1 VRSAFNKTSQCGVT
15 NYNPV
20 GFEARNCD
28 FRQLYPCHTRDIGK
42 RHQIE
47 MQFSPDCKL
56 QLARPSAIP
65 SSRSRTLCART
76 KDQPD
81 RLRRIGVLIGFAESD
96 PAVQS
101 WLAAFRG
108 ALAKL
113 GWREGNN
120 LRIELRWAG
129 YDLDRM
135 KTFAKELV
143 DLRPDAILSVTSP
156 VTDALLRTTQTIPI
170 VIATVADPISSGFVT
185 NLGRPGGNVT
195 GFALYEPGMGGK
207 WVELLKQIA
216 PGVTR
221 VALLFN
227 PATTVPVKFYMS
239 SIEAAASSFAIQAS
253 TAPVHAKDEIE
264 GVIASLAGNPGAGL
278 IAMPDL
284 FNTINRDLIIAV
296 AARYRVPAIYFFRS
310 FADSGGLISYGPDF
324 AEQYP
329 QAAEYIDRIL
339 KGEKPGD
346 LPIQMPIKVPL
357 VINLKTAKALGLEVP
372 GQLQQLAD
380 EVIE

>member
-1 VRSAFNKTSQCGVT
+1 MP
-15 NYNPV
+15 Y
-20 GFEARNCD
+20 
-28 FRQLYPCHTRDIGK
+28 
-42 RHQIE
+42 
-47 MQFSPDCKL
+47 
-56 QLARPSAIP
+56 
-65 SSRSRTLCART
+65 
-76 KDQPD
+76 
-81 RLRRIGVLIGFAESD
+81 AESD
-96 PAVQS
+96 SAVQS
-101 WLAAFRG
+101 WLAAFRA

-113 GWREGNN
+113 GWSEGSN
-120 LRIELRWAG
+120 LRIELRWSAA
-129 YDLDRM
+129 DPDKIR
-135 KTFAKELV
+135 TFAKELV
-143 DLRPDAILSVTSP
+143 DLRPDAILSVTTP
-156 VTDALLRTTQTIPI
+156 VTGALVRETQTIPI

-195 GFALYEPGMGGK
+195 GFALYEPSMGGK
-207 WVELLKQIA
+207 WLELLKRIA

-264 GVIASLAGNPGAGL
+264 GVIAALAGNPGAGL
-278 IAMPDL
+278 IVMPDL

-310 FADSGGLISYGPDF
+310 FADSGGLASYGPDF

-346 LPIQMPIKVPL
+346 LPIQMPVKVPFI
-357 VINLKTAKALGLEVP
+357 INLKTANALGLDVP
-372 GQLQQLAD
+372 LRLLNAAD
-380 EVIE
+380 EIIE

>member
-1 VRSAFNKTSQCGVT
+1 MKRRAFLTLLGSAVAAW
-15 NYNPV
+15 PLA
-20 GFEARNCD
+20 ARA
-28 FRQLYPCHTRDIGK
+28 QQPTK
-42 RHQIE
+42 RG
-47 MQFSPDCKL
+47 
-56 QLARPSAIP
+56 
-65 SSRSRTLCART
+65 
-76 KDQPD
+76 
-81 RLRRIGVLIGFAESD
+81 RRIGVLIGFAETD

-101 WLAAFRG
+101 WLAAFRD

-113 GWREGNN
+113 GWTEGSNFQ
-120 LRIELRWAG
+120 IELRWAG
-129 YDLDRM
+129 YDSDRM

-143 DLRPDAILSVTSP
+143 DLRPDAILSVTTP
-156 VTDALLRTTQTIPI
+156 VTGALVRETQTIPI
-170 VIATVADPISSGFVT
+170 VIVTVADPVSSGFVT

-195 GFALYEPGMGGK
+195 GFALYEPSMGGK
-207 WVELLKQIA
+207 WLEVLKQIA

-227 PATTVPVKFYMS
+227 PATTVPVKFYLS
-239 SIEAAASSFAIQAS
+239 SIEAAASSFGVKAS

-264 GVIASLAGNPGAGL
+264 GVIAALPGNAGAGL
-278 IAMPDL
+278 IVMPDL
-284 FNTINRDLIIAV
+284 FNTINRDSIIAA

-324 AEQYP
+324 DEQYP
-329 QAAEYIDRIL
+329 RAAEYIDRIL

-357 VINLKTAKALGLEVP
+357 VINLKTAKALGLSVP
-372 GQLQQLAD
+372 LGLLNAAD

>member
-1 VRSAFNKTSQCGVT
+1 MR
-15 NYNPV
+15 
-20 GFEARNCD
+20 RRD
-28 FRQLYPCHTRDIGK
+28 FIKVAAG
-42 RHQIE
+42 
-47 MQFSPDCKL
+47 
-56 QLARPSAIP
+56 SAITWP
-65 SSRSRTLCART
+65 PAARA
-76 KDQPD
+76 QQAGPV
-81 RLRRIGVLIGFAESD
+81 RRIGVLIGFAESD

-113 GWREGNN
+113 GWTEGSN
-120 LRIELRWAG
+120 LRFELRWAG
-129 YDLDRM
+129 YDPDRM
-135 KTFAKELV
+135 KTFAKDLV
-143 DLRPDAILSVTSP
+143 DLRPDAILSVTTP

-170 VIATVADPISSGFVT
+170 VIVTVADPISSGFVT
-185 NLGRPGGNVT
+185 RLGRPGGNVT

-207 WVELLKQIA
+207 WLELLKQIA

-264 GVIASLAGNPGAGL
+264 GVIGSLAGNPGAGL
-278 IAMPDL
+278 IVMPDL
-284 FNTINRDLIIAV
+284 FNLTNRDLIITV
-296 AARYRVPAIYFFRS
+296 AARYRVPAIYFVRS
-310 FADSGGLISYGPDF
+310 FADSGGLISYGPGF

-329 QAAEYIDRIL
+329 KAAEYIDRIL

-357 VINLKTAKALGLEVP
+357 VINLKTAKALGLDVP
-372 GQLQQLAD
+372 VHLLQLAD

>member
-1 VRSAFNKTSQCGVT
+1 
-15 NYNPV
+15 
-20 GFEARNCD
+20 
-28 FRQLYPCHTRDIGK
+28 
-42 RHQIE
+42 
-47 MQFSPDCKL
+47 
-56 QLARPSAIP
+56 
-65 SSRSRTLCART
+65 
-76 KDQPD
+76 
-81 RLRRIGVLIGFAESD
+81 LRRIGVLIGFAERD

-101 WLAAFRG
+101 WLAQFRG
-108 ALAKL
+108 AIEKL
-113 GWREGNN
+113 GWTESSN

-129 YDLDRM
+129 YDPDRM

-143 DLRPDAILSVTSP
+143 DLRPDAILSVTTP
-156 VTDALLRTTQTIPI
+156 VTDALVRKTQTIPI
-170 VIATVADPISSGFVT
+170 VIVTVADPISSGFVT
-185 NLGRPGGNVT
+185 SLGRPGGNVT

-207 WVELLKQIA
+207 WLELLKQVA

-221 VALLFN
+221 VLLFN

-253 TAPVHAKDEIE
+253 TAPAHAKDEIE
-264 GVIASLAGNPGAGL
+264 GVIAALATNPGAGL
-278 IAMPDL
+278 IVMPDL
-284 FNTINRDLIIAV
+284 FNTINRDLIIAA
-296 AARYRVPAIYFFRS
+296 AARYGVPAIYFFRS

-329 QAAEYIDRIL
+329 QAAKYIDRIL